1 MRCSPR
7 WSPSLALTQFL
18 AHGMTSP
25 LRQMTAAARAM
36 ARGDYS
42 IRVRATS
49 RDEIGQL
56 ATAFNQMA
64 ADLGAADEYRRGL
77 IANVSH
83 ELRTPIT
90 ALQAVLENVVDGV
103 AEPDAETMRMALSQ
117 TERLGEL
124 VTNLL
129 DLSRVE
135 GGAIPLQLS
144 AFRVDDFLRD
154 AVGHVALSPVGV
166 RSRCGCR
173 RRTLTAVADPARL
186 RQVVVNLVD
195 NAIRHS
201 PAGGR
206 VSVLASR
213 GRAVGHCGSTSCD
226 EGPGIPAAERERVF
240 QRFTRGATSDGGT
253 GLGLAI
259 ARWAVELH
267 GGTIEVL
274 DVRAGCR
281 IRVTI
286 PEPTERGAGTMTS
299 GMTPGTRHAVDAA
312 PAAAARPAAAAPRR
326 ARLDGVVAPG
336 LAARPAGRG
345 AAPAAGRRGRR
356 RRCVGTALWRP
367 SVLSIGYLVVGADG
381 LRRRV
386 RHGGAR
392 PTRAEWLGIGLTL
405 ALLAVPATAR
415 RGVAGR
421 AVHHGGLDRRVV
433 HAGRRTHLDCGVH
446 RTVPAVGAA
455 GPGARLGAARCE
467 WLGGARRSPTSA
479 GSPWWR
485 R

>member
-1 MRCSPR
+1 MSAIAEFWDRLPR
-7 WSPSLALTQFL
+7 PLDPFASFKVKTGLLVGGAILLASFTFWIGASWQFRYALLAALATSLILTQFL

-42 IRVRATS
+42 LRVRATS

-77 IANVSH
+77 IGNVSH

-103 AEPDAETMRMALSQ
+103 VEPDPETMRMALSQ

-135 GGAIPLQLS
+135 GGAIPLQIS
-144 AFRVDDFLRD
+144 RFDVDEFLRE
-154 AVGHVALSPVGV
+154 AVEHVSVSAADVPVALKVLPPD
-166 RSRCGCR
+166 
-173 RRTLTAVADPARL
+173 LKAVADPARL

-206 VSVLASR
+206 VTVLATREASGLR
-213 GRAVGHCGSTSCD
+213 IEVAD
-226 EGPGIPAAERERVF
+226 QGPGIAPAERERVF
-240 QRFTRGATSDGGT
+240 ERFTRGATSDGGT

-267 GGTIEVL
+267 GGAIEVM
-274 DVRAGCR
+274 DTESGCR
-281 IRVTI
+281 IRVSI
-286 PEPTERGAGTMTS
+286 PEPVTGERS
-299 GMTPGTRHAVDAA
+299 R
-312 PAAAARPAAAAPRR
+312 
-326 ARLDGVVAPG
+326 
-336 LAARPAGRG
+336 
-345 AAPAAGRRGRR
+345 
-356 RRCVGTALWRP
+356 
-367 SVLSIGYLVVGADG
+367 
-381 LRRRV
+381 
-386 RHGGAR
+386 
-392 PTRAEWLGIGLTL
+392 
-405 ALLAVPATAR
+405 
-415 RGVAGR
+415 
-421 AVHHGGLDRRVV
+421 
-433 HAGRRTHLDCGVH
+433 
-446 RTVPAVGAA
+446 
-455 GPGARLGAARCE
+455 
-467 WLGGARRSPTSA
+467 
-479 GSPWWR
+479 
-485 R
+485 

>member
-1 MRCSPR
+1 VTVRGRAVAFWERLPR
-7 WSPSLALTQFL
+7 PLDPFASFKVKTGLLVAGAITLASFTFWVGASWQFRYALLAALVTSLVVTQFL

-90 ALQAVLENVVDGV
+90 ALHAVLENVIDGV
-103 AEPDAETMRMALSQ
+103 AEPDPDTMRMALAQ

-135 GGAIPLQLS
+135 GGAIPLRHER
-144 AFRVDDFLRD
+144 FDVDAFLRD
-154 AVGHVALSPVGV
+154 AVADVAAGQAIVEVRVSPPA
-166 RSRCGCR
+166 
-173 RRTLTAVADPARL
+173 LTAVADPARL
-186 RQVVVNLVD
+186 RQVVVNLVQ

-201 PAGGR
+201 PPGGR
-206 VSVLASR
+206 VSVLACAAAPSGIR
-213 GRAVGHCGSTSCD
+213 LDVCD

-267 GGTIEVL
+267 GGAISVA

-281 IRVTI
+281 ISVTI
-286 PEPTERGAGTMTS
+286 PEPREQ
-299 GMTPGTRHAVDAA
+299 V
-312 PAAAARPAAAAPRR
+312 
-326 ARLDGVVAPG
+326 
-336 LAARPAGRG
+336 
-345 AAPAAGRRGRR
+345 
-356 RRCVGTALWRP
+356 
-367 SVLSIGYLVVGADG
+367 
-381 LRRRV
+381 
-386 RHGGAR
+386 
-392 PTRAEWLGIGLTL
+392 PT
-405 ALLAVPATAR
+405 
-415 RGVAGR
+415 
-421 AVHHGGLDRRVV
+421 
-433 HAGRRTHLDCGVH
+433 
-446 RTVPAVGAA
+446 
-455 GPGARLGAARCE
+455 
-467 WLGGARRSPTSA
+467 
-479 GSPWWR
+479 
-485 R
+485 